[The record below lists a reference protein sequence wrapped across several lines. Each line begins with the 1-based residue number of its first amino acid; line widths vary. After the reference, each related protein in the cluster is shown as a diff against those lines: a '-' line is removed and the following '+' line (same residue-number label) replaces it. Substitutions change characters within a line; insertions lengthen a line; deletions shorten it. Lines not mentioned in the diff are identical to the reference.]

1 MDFLL
6 LALGSFYLIL
16 PGAAANIIPVLV
28 KKMNFL
34 NYPVDHGRQWNGKP
48 IFGPNKTY
56 RGFFF
61 GILSAIVIAYVQ
73 RILFLNYEYFKE
85 ISIIDYSAQ
94 NFMILGFLIG
104 FGALFGD
111 LVKSFFKRRV
121 GIGPGVSWFPWDQLD
136 SLVGALLFGS
146 LVFVPPWSVVLFL
159 LVLVPLAHIAV
170 KHFGYFIGINKAKW

>member
-1 MDFLL
+1 MDYLL
-6 LALGSFYLIL
+6 LALGSIYLIL
-16 PGAAANIIPVLV
+16 PGAATNIIPVLFRKV
-28 KKMNFL
+28 DFL
-34 NYPVDHGRQWNGKP
+34 SCPVDLGRQWHGKP
-48 IFGPNKTY
+48 IFGPNKTF

-61 GILSAIVIAYVQ
+61 GILSTIAVVYVQ
-73 RILFLNYEYFKE
+73 TVLFLDFEYFRE
-85 ISIIDYSAQ
+85 MSIIDYPKY
-94 NFMILGFLIG
+94 NFIVLGFLIG

-111 LVKSFFKRRV
+111 LVKSFFQRRV